1 MPPQHS
7 IDGDVAPCR
16 PFFLALTI
24 VAVAAV
30 AQRYGLS
37 NRTLVLTL
45 TAWAVTFSDVA
56 VRQYNEGVGTIT
68 RLAWATAARR
78 SRSVQSRCAVGGEGL
93 VRHPQCRQ

>member
-1 MPPQHS
+1 M
-7 IDGDVAPCR
+7 APCR

-37 NRTLVLTL
+37 DRTLVLTL

-56 VRQYNEGVGTIT
+56 VRQYNEGAGAIT
-68 RLAWATAARR
+68 RLRGCSRR
-78 SRSVQSRCAVGGEGL
+78 STA
-93 VRHPQCRQ
+93 